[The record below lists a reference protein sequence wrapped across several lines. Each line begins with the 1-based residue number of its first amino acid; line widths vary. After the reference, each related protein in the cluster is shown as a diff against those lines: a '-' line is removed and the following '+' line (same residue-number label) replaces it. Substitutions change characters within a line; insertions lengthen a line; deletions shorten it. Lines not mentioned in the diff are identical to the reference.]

1 MDNPALDGWMGD
13 NREVNENRSEPTSLA
28 PRTCEENNH
37 GSETQFVRTT
47 IIHRRALT
55 SGPWWHTATIS
66 EIPGVIDEEGAR
78 CLQDTVFAIAR
89 MGFSAVLFR
98 PALLDFDKQK
108 QVLTDLIH
116 AIHRVGMKAIVRLS
130 GADHAPTLP
139 KETPAAFF
147 VYEGKTPALVVR
159 ARAALL
165 AGADGIDLGRIEDS
179 PQAAGSE
186 NQGERF
192 TELTRLLLAELA
204 EFSPDHIL
212 GAEASAQYDESLQRH
227 LHEEWF
233 HHLRDDRLAYVPFE
247 SVAIAKAV
255 TTTIRERDQLG
266 AVCAWRAMLP
276 RMMGTPG
283 VERSYLGSWEEN
295 ADGTRRAAMRLVMCS
310 LPGAIYLPFGFSG
323 GHIEFEGPAVRVG
336 RARDEAELERVRH
349 TTLAIRIRNERQ
361 LASGTFAFVTGM
373 PWQREGVDVV
383 MTGSVMVVLNT
394 SETQV
399 WVPRDYRLLLRS
411 DSSRQ
416 QDNPAV
422 LGEDGATVATAAIP
436 VPGEAGTPVA
446 AGAAAWFLP
455 PRVGA

>member
-1 MDNPALDGWMGD
+1 MDNPALGASIGD
-13 NREVNENRSEPTSLA
+13 NRGVNGNCSELISPA
-28 PRTCEENNH
+28 PRPREENASGPDN
-37 GSETQFVRTT
+37 QFVRTT
-47 IIHRRALT
+47 IIHRRSLT
-55 SGPWWHTATIS
+55 TSPWWHTATIS
-66 EIPGVIDEEGAR
+66 EIPGVIDEVGAK

-98 PALLDFDKQK
+98 PALLDFNTQR
-108 QVLTDLIH
+108 QVLTDLID

-147 VYEGKTPALVVR
+147 GYEGKTPTLVVR

-192 TELTRLLLAELA
+192 TRLTRLLLAELA
-204 EFSPDHIL
+204 DFSPDHIL
-212 GAEASAQYDESLQRH
+212 GAEAVAQYDESLQRH
-227 LHEEWF
+227 LQEEWF

-247 SVAIAKAV
+247 ASAIAKAV
-255 TTTIRERDQLG
+255 TTTIRERDQMG

-283 VERSYLGSWEEN
+283 VERSYLGSWEED
-295 ADGTRRAAMRLVMCS
+295 ADGARRAAMRLVMCS
-310 LPGAIYLPFGFSG
+310 LPGAIYLPFGFCG
-323 GHIEFEGPAVRVG
+323 GHTEFDGPAVRVG
-336 RARDEAELERVRH
+336 RAREEAELDRVRH
-349 TTLAIRIRNERQ
+349 TTLAIRIRNERE

-373 PWQREGVDVV
+373 PWQHEGVDVV

-394 SETQV
+394 SDAQV
-399 WVPRDYRLLLRS
+399 WVPRGYRLLLRS

-436 VPGEAGTPVA
+436 IPGGAGTAVA
-446 AGAAAWFLP
+446 PGAAAWFLP
-455 PRVGA
+455 PRVGV